1 MDIVLSIVISAVIF
15 TFGLWGSIKVVGG
28 YPSKNTLMS
37 AAVFGIIFSLFGTFA
52 GSFSLIILVALFLLL
67 MRYYEL
73 GVVQSIIVI
82 VLMAVFNLAI
92 GFGLAF
98 LFAAVG
104 LVRA

>member
-15 TFGLWGSIKVVGG
+15 TFGLWGSVKLVGG
-28 YPSKNTLMS
+28 YSSNNTLM
-37 AAVFGIIFSLFGTFA
+37 AAAIFGVIFSLFGTFA
-52 GSFSLIILVALFLLL
+52 GPFSLIILVALFLLL

-82 VLMAVFNLAI
+82 VLMGVFNLAV

-98 LFAAVG
+98 AFAALG
-104 LVRA
+104 LV